1 MSQCDH
7 TSTAACR
14 PVLVVRLRGNFFLGG
29 EGTSSGR
36 RSADA
41 TNLHG
46 GTASQGEVVDA
57 VRADSKEMLKFPF

>member
-1 MSQCDH
+1 MSQCDR

-36 RSADA
+36 PQPADA

-57 VRADSKEMLKFPF
+57 VRAHSKEG